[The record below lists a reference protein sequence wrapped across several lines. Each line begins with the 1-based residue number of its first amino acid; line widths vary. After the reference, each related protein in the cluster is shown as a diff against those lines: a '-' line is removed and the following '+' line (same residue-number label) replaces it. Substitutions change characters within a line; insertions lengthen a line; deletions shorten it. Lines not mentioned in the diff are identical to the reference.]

1 MTEKIL
7 SQVQAAEMGILR
19 RVHCVTL
26 RDKVRSCEPRK
37 SCISS
42 RIICNRESVPCWFGD
57 VSRMSHE
64 RLVMQVRLTSHT
76 GKWTRVRPTTRCSD
90 CILNLAWSRLCV
102 ESAELSEIAVDRE
115 AFCIHLKSLSP
126 WPSLEN
132 KQAWKNSRLNG
143 LAMEMCFRKQQT
155 KHLLSV
161 RVLSRTSFK
170 VFGSFSS
177 LLFHS

>member
-19 RVHCVTL
+19 RVHGVTF
-26 RDKVRSCEPRK
+26 RDKVRSCETRK

-42 RIICNRESVPCWFGD
+42 RIFCSRESVPCWFDD
-57 VSRMSHE
+57 VSRISHE
-64 RLVMQVRLTSHT
+64 RLVMQVWLTSHT
-76 GKWTRVRPTTRCSD
+76 GKRTRVCPRTRCSD
-90 CILNLAWSRLCV
+90 CILNLAWCRLRV
-102 ESAELSEIAVDRE
+102 ESAELSDIAVDRE
-115 AFCIHLKSLSP
+115 AFCILFKSLSP
-126 WPSLEN
+126 WPSPEN

-143 LAMEMCFRKQQT
+143 LEMEVYFRKQQT

-170 VFGSFSS
+170 VFRSFSS
-177 LLFHS
+177 LLFQS